1 MGWELYRASVRGDLT
16 EVERLL
22 DCGADVNWQEREV
35 WDILYQ
41 TVLCTVVV
49 DYYYI
54 LQCGWTP
61 IFAARRKG
69 HETVSKL
76 LFNWGADVDKAE
88 ESELIWDGE
97 QMGQNLYRA
106 SYSGDLTKVER
117 LLDCGADVN
126 WQQYRVWDIFYY
138 VNCSV

>member
-1 MGWELYRASVRGDLT
+1 MGWELYWASYSGDLT

-54 LQCGWTP
+54 LQSGWTP
-61 IFAARRKG
+61 LFAASGEG
-69 HETVSKL
+69 HVTVCEL
-76 LFNWGADVDKAE
+76 LLNRGADINKAE
-88 ESELIWDGE
+88 Y
-97 QMGQNLYRA
+97 NY
-106 SYSGDLTKVER
+106 
-117 LLDCGADVN
+117 
-126 WQQYRVWDIFYY
+126 VWDILYFIIQQ
-138 VNCSV
+138 